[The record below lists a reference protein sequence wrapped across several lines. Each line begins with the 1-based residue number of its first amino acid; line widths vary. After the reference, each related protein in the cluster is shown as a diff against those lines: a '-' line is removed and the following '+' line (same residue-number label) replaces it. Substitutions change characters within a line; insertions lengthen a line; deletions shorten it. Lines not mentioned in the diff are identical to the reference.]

1 MKHPSRL
8 LALAALFLTPA
19 LALAQDAPATHRSMD
34 PMTLLYGVGAT
45 FLYGMVGIAI
55 AAIGTK
61 VFQWVMPFSVKDEL
75 EKDHNLSV
83 GVVMAAM
90 VLGICLIVAATI
102 LS

>member
-1 MKHPSRL
+1 MASLAL
-8 LALAALFLTPA
+8 LLTPAFTRAQEAAETVHRAGGGFGAEALLWGVVHTFIYGIVGIALAAL
-19 LALAQDAPATHRSMD
+19 
-34 PMTLLYGVGAT
+34 
-45 FLYGMVGIAI
+45 
-55 AAIGTK
+55 GTK

-102 LS
+102 SS